1 MVWTCGVRKIGYAWS
16 PDLIDWSQQRIIP
29 IDAENDSIT
38 NTWAPE
44 LVYSDANKE
53 WLIIYSSTIL
63 GEFPE
68 TRGQVKNNRNHRIY
82 AVRTR
87 DFKSVSKPVLFF
99 DPGYPIIDATIAKE
113 DKDYLMVYKDERDFP
128 MRKQLRTVT
137 APSLNGPWENF
148 SDTLTVSWSEGPSLL
163 KWDKRYFLYYDFY
176 KDPRHMGL
184 MVSDDF
190 VSWNNISGSTS
201 FPERYKHGSFLI
213 ITAEE
218 ATYLQKAF
226 PRCLHPGAKT

>member
-1 MVWTCGVRKIGYAWS
+1 MKISVPLIICAVLAGSCAISEKKSEILFVSFKDPGNSGIYYALSKDALNYEALNQAEPVIPVNDSISKMRDPFIARDGEKGFHMVWTCGVRKIGYAWS

-38 NTWAPE
+38 NTWAPD

-99 DPGYPIIDATIAKE
+99 DPGYPIIDATIAKG
-113 DKDYLMVYKDERDFP
+113 
-128 MRKQLRTVT
+128 
-137 APSLNGPWENF
+137 LN
-148 SDTLTVSWSEGPSLL
+148 L
-163 KWDKRYFLYYDFY
+163 
-176 KDPRHMGL
+176 
-184 MVSDDF
+184 
-190 VSWNNISGSTS
+190 
-201 FPERYKHGSFLI
+201 
-213 ITAEE
+213 
-218 ATYLQKAF
+218 
-226 PRCLHPGAKT
+226 